1 MNELQAILNLV
12 SSALLGDLASF
23 LTPHLIISKE
33 ETASTDGRTW
43 IRLPEEFLGIR
54 LGETRSVQVFIGL
67 LAHEVGH
74 WLQPLKAIQEVEQK
88 TGIQHDIVNIIL
100 DVHLEDCVPII
111 FPLFAAPLE
120 AVRAVVREAHK
131 LDYEKGYKGAG
142 TFLEAADYALLFGR
156 FCVDTDVS
164 FSSPYALIR
173 NKSTRNR
180 KLDENRM
187 NDLVERVACVT
198 NYSCA
203 DLPKFIKQLAN
214 DFPELCQQQDI
225 SFGGMNPLDHLE
237 SGGDGLILVRELLQD
252 LKIDADH
259 ASAEVI
265 EAQLCGHLSASA
277 QTLSISR
284 TLQKRWDVIRGCG
297 VIMAPGRL
305 NRLSALRGDPM
316 PFTMPAPI
324 KGKEAPRTKV
334 VLVVDWSGS
343 MNVNEGAPWKAALQA
358 AQAIVLAIR
367 STGGD
372 ARAAIF
378 AEHLWHAPNF
388 SADMLFAASLGSISL
403 SEASGEDT
411 DFSWLPQVWQ
421 AFPDYRVVLLTDGNG
436 YPPKAILPSGR
447 KRTSAVLLQVR
458 RNLPANVGQIED
470 TIGSFT
476 SSFVHVDNLSELAAA
491 WALLIPRRMQ

>member
-1 MNELQAILNLV
+1 MNELQAVLNLIA
-12 SSALLGDLASF
+12 SALLGDLASF
-23 LTPHLIISKE
+23 LAPRLIIAKDD
-33 ETASTDGRTW
+33 TASTDGRTW

-54 LGETRSVQVFIGL
+54 LGEKVEVFIGL

-88 TGIQHDIVNIIL
+88 TGLQHDILNIVL
-100 DVHLEDCVPII
+100 DVHLEYLVPII
-111 FPLFAAPLE
+111 FPLFSKPLE
-120 AVRAVVREAHK
+120 VVRKVIRETHK

-156 FCVDTDVS
+156 FCVDPSVS
-164 FSSPYALIR
+164 FDAPYGLIQR
-173 NKSTRNR
+173 KSTRNR
-180 KLDENRM
+180 KLDESRM

-214 DFPELCQQQDI
+214 DFPELCQESI

-252 LKIDADH
+252 LKIDTNH

-265 EAQLCGHLSASA
+265 EARICGHHPASA
-277 QTLSISR
+277 ETLSISR
-284 TLQKRWDVIRGCG
+284 TLQKRWDVVRGCG

-324 KGKEAPRTKV
+324 KGKQAPRTKV

-343 MNVNEGAPWKAALQA
+343 MGVNENTPWNAALQA

-421 AFPDYRVVLLTDGNG
+421 SFPDYRVVLLTDGNG

-458 RNLPANVGQIED
+458 RNLPANVGQIET
-470 TIGSFT
+470 TIQSFA
-476 SSFVHVDNLSELAAA
+476 SSYVHVDNLTELAAA